1 MKLTYFTDSFL
12 PWVNG
17 VSTSLVTITTALA
30 LKGNKVQIFAPR
42 PKNMRDV
49 KWKVNGID
57 LVMLRSIPSFLYP
70 DFRAAT
76 PISPRLIMYLRKF
89 NPDIIHF
96 QTTFLVGAGGLILGK
111 TIRKPIIGTFHTNFM
126 SEEFLKNRFNSPPE
140 ILSTILWKY
149 ALLFFN
155 QCDAIVAP
163 SAEASRDL
171 KKQGVKRPVYVIH
184 NTITENMIKK
194 ANETKLDA
202 IRKKYK
208 LEKNVL
214 LYVGRVSVE
223 KSLDVLLK
231 SFAEVLKQ
239 KLDVTLLII
248 GDRPHFKE
256 LQDLT
261 IELGIAKNV
270 VFVGKVQPDKL
281 LTDGY
286 FQVADAFV
294 TASSSEVQPVS
305 LIEALYFGLP
315 IIGVS
320 KRGVGEMLKGVGL
333 LSPAE
338 DVKKIA
344 ANILMLLKSRA
355 LRDRLMKNS
364 KKAYEQKYSNDKVIK
379 QYERLYEDVLEAH
392 KKKKLNNGFNLEKL
406 IFKD

>member
-1 MKLTYFTDSFL
+1 MKLTYFTVSFL

-194 ANETKLDA
+194 ANETKWRES
-202 IRKKYK
+202 IGEHSKKGTF
-208 LEKNVL
+208 E
-214 LYVGRVSVE
+214 E
-223 KSLDVLLK
+223 
-231 SFAEVLKQ
+231 FQ
-239 KLDVTLLII
+239 
-248 GDRPHFKE
+248 
-256 LQDLT
+256 
-261 IELGIAKNV
+261 
-270 VFVGKVQPDKL
+270 KVQ
-281 LTDGY
+281 
-286 FQVADAFV
+286 
-294 TASSSEVQPVS
+294 
-305 LIEALYFGLP
+305 
-315 IIGVS
+315 
-320 KRGVGEMLKGVGL
+320 
-333 LSPAE
+333 
-338 DVKKIA
+338 
-344 ANILMLLKSRA
+344 KS
-355 LRDRLMKNS
+355 
-364 KKAYEQKYSNDKVIK
+364 V
-379 QYERLYEDVLEAH
+379 
-392 KKKKLNNGFNLEKL
+392 
-406 IFKD
+406 